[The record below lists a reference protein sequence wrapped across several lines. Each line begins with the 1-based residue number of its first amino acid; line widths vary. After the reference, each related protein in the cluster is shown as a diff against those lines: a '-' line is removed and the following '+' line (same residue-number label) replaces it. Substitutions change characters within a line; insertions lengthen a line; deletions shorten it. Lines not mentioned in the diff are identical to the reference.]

1 MMFTSF
7 DDFSFLKILSFL
19 KAHESEFLSGQD
31 MSDILKI
38 SRVAVW
44 KDIKKIRSLGYK
56 IESKQNL
63 GYRLIDSSELLL
75 PWEITQNL
83 NTKFLGKRVYY
94 FDSTDSTQNFAME
107 IASNDKENG
116 TVIIS
121 KKQTVGRGRMKRKW
135 KSPTGGIWMSI
146 IIHPKFDVSYT
157 TLVPIATSLALC
169 MAIEKILKIKPELKW
184 PNDVTLKGK
193 KVAGVLVDTS
203 IISNEIENVVLG
215 IGINFK
221 IKPHELASTI
231 KKTPNFYGVTT
242 LVKKNEKA
250 LPLVQQFLY
259 ELENVFQ
266 LINSRR
272 IKKIKSEWTKRS
284 STIGRNVSIITSEG
298 NVNGKAVKIDS
309 DGALIISKGK
319 KAEKILVGDIIRMI
333 NRYILITF
341 F

>member
-1 MMFTSF
+1 MMYTSY
-7 DDFSFLKILSFL
+7 DNTGMLKVLTYL
-19 KAHESEFLSGQD
+19 KSHNSEFLSGQD
-31 MSDILKI
+31 LSDVLKI

-44 KDIKKIRSLGYK
+44 KHVKKIRSLGYK
-56 IESKQNL
+56 VESKHRL
-63 GYRLIDSSELLL
+63 GYKLTDLTDQLL

-83 NTKFLGKRVYY
+83 DTKLLGKRVYY
-94 FDSTDSTQNFAME
+94 FDTIDSTQNFAAK
-107 IASNDKENG
+107 IASNHNENG
-116 TVIIS
+116 TIIVS
-121 KKQTVGRGRMKRKW
+121 KHQTDGKGRLERKW
-135 KSPTGGIWMSI
+135 ESPTGGIWMSI
-146 IIHPKFDVSYT
+146 IIQPEFNISYI

-169 MAIEKILKIKPELKW
+169 IAIEKILKIKPELKW

-298 NVNGKAVKIDS
+298 NINGKAVKIDS

-319 KAEKILVGDIIRMI
+319 KAEKILVGDI
-333 NRYILITF
+333 THDQ
-341 F
+341 

>member
-1 MMFTSF
+1 MFTSF

-31 MSDILKI
+31 MSNILKI

-116 TVIIS
+116 TVVIS
-121 KKQTVGRGRMKRKW
+121 KKQTGGRGRMKRKW

-203 IISNEIENVVLG
+203 IISNEIENMVLG

-231 KKTPNFYGVTT
+231 KKTPNFYGVAT

-284 STIGRNVSIITSEG
+284 STIGRNVSIITGEG

-319 KAEKILVGDIIRMI
+319 KTEKILVGDI
-333 NRYILITF
+333 THDQ
-341 F
+341 

>member
-75 PWEITQNL
+75 PWEVTQNL
-83 NTKFLGKRVYY
+83 NTEFLGKRVYY
-94 FDSTDSTQNFAME
+94 FDTIDTTQNFAMK
-107 IASNDKENG
+107 IASKSNENG
-116 TVIIS
+116 TVVIS
-121 KKQTVGRGRMKRKW
+121 KKQTGGRGRMKRKW
-135 KSPTGGIWMSI
+135 KSPAGGIWMSI
-146 IIHPKFDVSYT
+146 ILHPKFDVSYA

-169 MAIEKILKIKPELKW
+169 IAIEKILKIKPELKW

-193 KVAGVLVDTS
+193 KVAGILVDTS
-203 IISNEIENVVLG
+203 IISNEIENMVLG

-221 IKPHELASTI
+221 IKPNEIANTM

-242 LVKKNEKA
+242 LTKKNEKA
-250 LPLVQQFLY
+250 LPLIQQFLY
-259 ELENVFQ
+259 ELENILQ
-266 LINSRR
+266 LISSSS
-272 IKKIKSEWTKRS
+272 IKKITSEWTKRS
-284 STIGRNVSIITSEG
+284 STIGRNVSIITNDG
-298 NVNGKAVKIDS
+298 KLNGKAIKIDS
-309 DGALIISKGK
+309 DGALIIYKGK
-319 KAEKILVGDIIRMI
+319 NTKRILVGDLT
-333 NRYILITF
+333 YQ
-341 F
+341 

>member
-121 KKQTVGRGRMKRKW
+121 KKQTMGRGRMKRKW

-231 KKTPNFYGVTT
+231 KKTPNFYGVAT

-284 STIGRNVSIITSEG
+284 STIGRNVSIITGEG
-298 NVNGKAVKIDS
+298 NINGKAVKIDS

-319 KAEKILVGDIIRMI
+319 KAEKILVGDIT
-333 NRYILITF
+333 YDQ
-341 F
+341 

>member
-1 MMFTSF
+1 MMLTSF

-44 KDIKKIRSLGYK
+44 KDIKKIRLLGYK

-63 GYRLIDSSELLL
+63 GYRLVDSSELLL

-116 TVIIS
+116 TVVIS
-121 KKQTVGRGRMKRKW
+121 KKQTGGRGRMKRKW

-203 IISNEIENVVLG
+203 IISNEIENMVLG

-231 KKTPNFYGVTT
+231 KKTPNFYGVAT
-242 LVKKNEKA
+242 LVKKNERA
-250 LPLVQQFLY
+250 LPLVHQFLY
-259 ELENVFQ
+259 ELEKVFQ

-298 NVNGKAVKIDS
+298 NVSGKAVKIDS
-309 DGALIISKGK
+309 DGALIISNGK
-319 KAEKILVGDIIRMI
+319 KAERILVGDI
-333 NRYILITF
+333 TQ
-341 F
+341 

>member
-1 MMFTSF
+1 MMLTSF

-63 GYRLIDSSELLL
+63 GYRLVDSSELLL

-94 FDSTDSTQNFAME
+94 FDSIDSTQNFAMK

-121 KKQTVGRGRMKRKW
+121 KKQTMGRGRMKRKW

-284 STIGRNVSIITSEG
+284 STIGRNVSIITGEG
-298 NVNGKAVKIDS
+298 TVNGKAVKIDS

-319 KAEKILVGDIIRMI
+319 KAEKILVGDIT
-333 NRYILITF
+333 YDQ
-341 F
+341 

>member
-121 KKQTVGRGRMKRKW
+121 KKQTMGRGRMKRKW

-203 IISNEIENVVLG
+203 IISNEIENMVLG

-231 KKTPNFYGVTT
+231 KITPNFYGVAT
-242 LVKKNEKA
+242 LVKKNERA
-250 LPLVQQFLY
+250 LPLVHQFLY

-272 IKKIKSEWTKRS
+272 IRKIKNEWTKRS

-309 DGALIISKGK
+309 DGALIISNGK
-319 KAEKILVGDIIRMI
+319 KAERILVGDI
-333 NRYILITF
+333 TQ
-341 F
+341 

>member
-121 KKQTVGRGRMKRKW
+121 KKQTMGRGRMKRKW

-231 KKTPNFYGVTT
+231 KKTPNFYGVAT
-242 LVKKNEKA
+242 LVKKNERA
-250 LPLVQQFLY
+250 LPLVHQFLY

-319 KAEKILVGDIIRMI
+319 KAERILVGDI
-333 NRYILITF
+333 THDQ
-341 F
+341 

>member
-1 MMFTSF
+1 MMLTSF

-94 FDSTDSTQNFAME
+94 FDSIDSTQNFAMK

-121 KKQTVGRGRMKRKW
+121 KKQTMGRGRMKRKW

-284 STIGRNVSIITSEG
+284 STIGRNVSIITGEG
-298 NVNGKAVKIDS
+298 NINGKAVKIDR

-319 KAEKILVGDIIRMI
+319 KAEKILVGDIT
-333 NRYILITF
+333 YDQ
-341 F
+341 